1 MRFINVAAAGA
12 MAIAVLLVAPAV
24 LVAPSAHADNGIE
37 GYARCVGGG
46 AQPPPPGVRP
56 ENWFP
61 SVHVIETDVDGAVP
75 PAQIVERLV
84 DMGVNRPDAVR
95 QVQCFLAYEPR
106 G

>member
-1 MRFINVAAAGA
+1 MRFIHVA
-12 MAIAVLLVAPAV
+12 AIAVLLVVPSV
-24 LVAPSAHADNGIE
+24 LVAGSAHADNGIE
-37 GYARCVGGG
+37 GYARCIGGG

-61 SVHVIETDVDGAVP
+61 SVHVIETDMDGAVP

-84 DMGVNRPDAVR
+84 VMGVNRPDAVR
-95 QVQCFLAYEPR
+95 QVQCFMAYEPR